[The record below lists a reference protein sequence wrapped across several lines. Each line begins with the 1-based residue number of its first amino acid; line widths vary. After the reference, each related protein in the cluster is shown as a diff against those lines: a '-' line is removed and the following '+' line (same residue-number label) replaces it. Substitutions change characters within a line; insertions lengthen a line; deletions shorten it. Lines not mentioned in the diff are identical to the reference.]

1 MCLLGLYNL
10 SLTTD
15 GPATVGTEVTISA
28 SLEVKDN
35 GSLSLPADTHLYRF
49 HWIHTPLTLTA
60 KTEKNLTSSIR
71 VVGSV
76 PGDFPVS
83 VWVTAV
89 DCWLCQPLARS
100 TLLLPIKGEDL

>member
-15 GPATVGTEVTISA
+15 APATTGTEVTISA
-28 SLEVKDN
+28 SLVVQEN
-35 GSLSLPADTHLYRF
+35 GSLPVPADTHLYRF
-49 HWIHTPLTLTA
+49 HWIHPPLTLTA
-60 KTEKNLTSSIR
+60 KTEKNLTSTIR
-71 VVGSV
+71 VVGSA

-89 DCWLCQPLARS
+89 DCWMCKPLARS
-100 TLLLPIKGEDL
+100 SLVVPIKGEGL

>member
-1 MCLLGLYNL
+1 MYLLGLYNL
-10 SLTTD
+10 SLTAD

-35 GSLSLPADTHLYRF
+35 GSLPLPADTHLYRF

-60 KTEKNLTSSIR
+60 KNEKNLTSTIH
-71 VVGSV
+71 VVGGV
-76 PGDFPVS
+76 PGDFPIS

-89 DCWLCQPLARS
+89 DCWVCQPLARS